1 MKPVLFALVATLAVV
16 QALPTFAADTP
27 TFGPTPSAP
36 TASDQISAARQAIE
50 RKNWSRAQS
59 DLKSVVRDEPNN
71 ADAHNLLAYTYRKQD
86 KPDLAKAFEHYK
98 TALKLN
104 PQHKG
109 AHEYIGEAYLM
120 DRKPDMAEQHLASL
134 EKICG
139 NRQCE
144 EYRDLAKSVAAYR
157 KANP

>member
-36 TASDQISAARQAIE
+36 TASEQISAARQAIE

-71 ADAHNLLAYTYRKQD
+71 ADAHNLLA
-86 KPDLAKAFEHYK
+86 
-98 TALKLN
+98 
-104 PQHKG
+104 
-109 AHEYIGEAYLM
+109 
-120 DRKPDMAEQHLASL
+120 
-134 EKICG
+134 
-139 NRQCE
+139 
-144 EYRDLAKSVAAYR
+144 
-157 KANP
+157 

>member
-1 MKPVLFALVATLAVV
+1 MKPLLFALATMLA
-16 QALPTFAADTP
+16 ASAFAADTP
-27 TFGPTPSAP
+27 TFGTTPSAP
-36 TASDQISAARQAIE
+36 TASEQISAARQAIE

-120 DRKPDMAEQHLASL
+120 DRKPDLAEQHLASL